1 MNTPNPLI
9 PQGSMLELQSKA
21 NVRVAVFT
29 ILAIHLVLLSGLLML
44 GCKGKK
50 TAEQEPVET
59 NDFLA
64 DIPPFTSE
72 VGLPPAEPEFP
83 VEPTNDQTTVRTTG
97 VPETIPPF
105 PGTTGTLSRVT
116 EPERTETAPPD
127 TTTTSAPPT
136 TPRTPATREH
146 TIVAGD
152 TFSELAKRYDVT
164 VKAIQDANPDADAR
178 RLQIGQVLNIPV
190 PTASASVSGTPEASP
205 GRQPDSAERIYVVKS
220 GDTLTAIAREHNTT
234 VRALRSVNNLETDR
248 IRVGQKLKLPAPQ
261 SSSGTGSGGTRGYQ
275 TPLSPPGI

>member
-72 VGLPPAEPEFP
+72 VGLPPPEPEFP
-83 VEPTNDQTTVRTTG
+83 VEPTNDVSSVRTTG
-97 VPETIPPF
+97 VYETIPPF
-105 PGTTGTLSRVT
+105 PGTTGTLSRIT
-116 EPERTETAPPD
+116 EPERTETAPPG
-127 TTTTSAPPT
+127 TTTTP

-152 TFSELAKRYDVT
+152 TFSELAKRYNVT

-178 RLQIGQVLNIPV
+178 RLQIGQVLKIPM
-190 PTASASVSGTPEASP
+190 PTASALVSGTPEASP
-205 GRQPDSAERIYVVKS
+205 GRQPDSGERIYVVKS

-275 TPLSPPGI
+275 TPLSPPGV